1 MTTIADRPPA
11 VHHGATRVD
20 GPDKVAGR
28 ARYAAEHPMAELAYA
43 CPVTS
48 TVARG
53 EIVKIATDRATATP
67 GVLAVLHWGD
77 VPHASG
83 HEDPE
88 LALFRSPMVSY
99 RGQIVAAVVATT
111 LEVAQEVAAQIEV
124 EYRVEPHDVE
134 LRSEH
139 PGLYTPA
146 HVNPDFDT
154 DSFVGD
160 VEEGLARS
168 AITVDVTYTTPA
180 QHNHPMEPHACT
192 AWWDGDHLTVVD
204 STQGPWRGRAGIA
217 GALGLD
223 PGQVRVIAQHV
234 GGGFGS
240 KGTTRAHSVV
250 AALAARAVDR
260 PVRCVLARRQMPA
273 VVGHRTPSIQRVR
286 LGADPDGRLLAISH
300 DVVEQTSRIKE
311 FAEQT
316 AVATRHMYAA
326 PNRRTTH
333 RLVRLDVPTPA
344 WMRAPGECPGMFALE
359 SAIDEL
365 ATELGID
372 PVELR
377 IRNEPTVDPESG
389 LPFSS
394 RNLVACLRDGAAR
407 FGWDGRDPTPRHER
421 RGRWWVGTGVAASVY
436 PARAAPSRAR
446 ITIDDH
452 RRYTVEIDAA
462 DIGTGARTAL
472 LIAAAEA
479 LAAPTTDIEVRI
491 GDTNFGE
498 AMIAGGSMGTASW
511 TWAIVEAADALRARI
526 AAHDGRVPPEGLSA
540 EAHTGASIEQLPDA
554 ARFTFGAQF
563 AEARVDVDTG
573 EVRVPRLLGV
583 FAAGRI
589 VSPVTARSQLVGGMT
604 MGLSMALCEESRLDP
619 EFGDFTRRDLASYH
633 VAVNPDVGE
642 VEAYWLDEDE
652 PELGPL
658 GAKGVGEVGIVGTA
672 AAIANAVHHATG
684 IRVRDLPIT
693 VDRFLDA
700 P

>member
-1 MTTIADRPPA
+1 MHGVVGRRPPD
-11 VHHGATRVD
+11 RD
-20 GPDKVAGR
+20 RLDPGPVAGPR
-28 ARYAAEHPMAELAYA
+28 RIAA
-43 CPVTS
+43 
-48 TVARG
+48 
-53 EIVKIATDRATATP
+53 
-67 GVLAVLHWGD
+67 
-77 VPHASG
+77 
-83 HEDPE
+83 
-88 LALFRSPMVSY
+88 
-99 RGQIVAAVVATT
+99 
-111 LEVAQEVAAQIEV
+111 
-124 EYRVEPHDVE
+124 
-134 LRSEH
+134 
-139 PGLYTPA
+139 
-146 HVNPDFDT
+146 
-154 DSFVGD
+154 
-160 VEEGLARS
+160 
-168 AITVDVTYTTPA
+168 
-180 QHNHPMEPHACT
+180 
-192 AWWDGDHLTVVD
+192 
-204 STQGPWRGRAGIA
+204 
-217 GALGLD
+217 ALGLD
-223 PGQVRVIAQHV
+223 PGQVRVIVEHV

-240 KGTTRAHSVV
+240 KGTTRGHAVV

-286 LGADPDGRLLAISH
+286 LGADADGQLLAISH

-372 PVELR
+372 PIELR
-377 IRNEPTVDPESG
+377 IRNEPRVDPESG

-394 RNLVACLRDGAAR
+394 RNLVACLREGAAR
-407 FGWDGRDPTPRHER
+407 FGWDGRDPTPRRER

-446 ITIDDH
+446 VMIDE
-452 RRYTVEIDAA
+452 RRHYTVEIDAS

-479 LAAPTTDIEVRI
+479 LDVPTTEIEVRI
-491 GDTNFGE
+491 GDTDFGE

-511 TWAIVEAADALRARI
+511 TWAIVEAADALRARM
-526 AAHDGRVPPEGLSA
+526 AEHDGRVPPEGLSA

-554 ARFTFGAQF
+554 ARFTFRRAIRRG
-563 AEARVDVDTG
+563 
-573 EVRVPRLLGV
+573 PRRRRHRRGPGTSPPRCLRRR
-583 FAAGRI
+583 ADRH
-589 VSPVTARSQLVGGMT
+589 PVTARSQLVGGMT
-604 MGLSMALCEESRLDP
+604 LGLSMALSRRAGSTP
-619 EFGDFTRRDLASYH
+619 IRRLHPSRPRELPRGGQRRRPRDRRR
-633 VAVNPDVGE
+633 PGRRGR
-642 VEAYWLDEDE
+642 
-652 PELGPL
+652 PELSPL

-684 IRVRDLPIT
+684 VRVRDLPIT
-693 VDRFLDA
+693 LDRFLEA

>member
-1 MTTIADRPPA
+1 MTAVADRPAA
-11 VHHGATRVD
+11 VHEGVTRVD

-48 TVARG
+48 TVSRG
-53 EIVKIATDRATATP
+53 EIVQIATDTATATP

-77 VPHASG
+77 VPHTSG

-111 LEVAQEVAAQIEV
+111 LEVAQEVAARIEI
-124 EYRVEPHDVE
+124 EYRVAPHDVE
-134 LRSEH
+134 LRPEH

-160 VEEGLARS
+160 VEQGLADS
-168 AITVDVTYTTPA
+168 AATVDVTYTTPA
-180 QHNHPMEPHACT
+180 QHNHPMEPHTCT
-192 AWWDGDHLTVVD
+192 AWWDGDHLTVID

-217 GALGLD
+217 AALGLD
-223 PGQVRVIAQHV
+223 PGQVRVIVEHV

-240 KGTTRAHSVV
+240 KGTTRGHAVV

-286 LGADPDGRLLAISH
+286 LGADADGQLLAISH

-372 PVELR
+372 PIELR
-377 IRNEPTVDPESG
+377 IRNEPRVDPESG

-394 RNLVACLRDGAAR
+394 RNLVACLREGAAR
-407 FGWDGRDPTPRHER
+407 FGWDGRDPTHD
-421 RGRWWVGTGVAASVY
+421 AS
-436 PARAAPSRAR
+436 A
-446 ITIDDH
+446 
-452 RRYTVEIDAA
+452 
-462 DIGTGARTAL
+462 GG
-472 LIAAAEA
+472 
-479 LAAPTTDIEVRI
+479 
-491 GDTNFGE
+491 
-498 AMIAGGSMGTASW
+498 AGGSVPAWRPACTRPAPRRHAPAS
-511 TWAIVEAADALRARI
+511 
-526 AAHDGRVPPEGLSA
+526 
-540 EAHTGASIEQLPDA
+540 
-554 ARFTFGAQF
+554 
-563 AEARVDVDTG
+563 
-573 EVRVPRLLGV
+573 
-583 FAAGRI
+583 
-589 VSPVTARSQLVGGMT
+589 
-604 MGLSMALCEESRLDP
+604 
-619 EFGDFTRRDLASYH
+619 
-633 VAVNPDVGE
+633 
-642 VEAYWLDEDE
+642 
-652 PELGPL
+652 
-658 GAKGVGEVGIVGTA
+658 
-672 AAIANAVHHATG
+672 
-684 IRVRDLPIT
+684 
-693 VDRFLDA
+693 
-700 P
+700 